1 MNSSPKGQ
9 TVHIGRILR
18 GVEYVAKSVD
28 GQPENGANGTGK
40 PAGPTTSQLI
50 DAAYEQ
56 GRAKG
61 REEALRELA
70 PTAVALKQ
78 MMDVLTR
85 ETKDHASAI
94 DRFATRLSLR
104 IAAKILD
111 REVSDPAALT
121 HMIASA
127 LSQIPLSGPLQ
138 IRLNPLDVVELNAFL
153 GQALSK
159 NVFLPKETVLV
170 ADPSLR
176 RGGCVIDNGTGRLDA
191 RIETQLSLIE
201 KALEAYPDKE
211 RARG

>member
-1 MNSSPKGQ
+1 MNSLPRGQ

-18 GVEYVAKSVD
+18 GVENIAKVEGGQAATD
-28 GQPENGANGTGK
+28 GAPAK
-40 PAGPTTSQLI
+40 PAGPTTQQLI
-50 DAAYEQ
+50 DAAFEQ
-56 GRAKG
+56 GRARG
-61 REEALRELA
+61 REEALREMA

-78 MMDVLTR
+78 MTDVLAR
-85 ETKDHASAI
+85 ESRDHAGAI
-94 DRFATRLSLR
+94 DRFATRLALR

-111 REVSDPAALT
+111 REVSDPAMLT

-127 LSQIPLSGPLQ
+127 LSQIPLNGPLS

-159 NVFLPKETVLV
+159 NVFMPKETILV
-170 ADPSLR
+170 GDPSIR
-176 RGGCVIDNGTGRLDA
+176 RGGCVIDNASGRLDA

-201 KALEAYPDKE
+201 KSLESYPDKE